1 MISRRY
7 LRIKTFQALYA
18 YFHSGSDNQQKIEKD
33 LFHSFERMHDLYL
46 LFLTIG
52 DELIHYSKLK
62 NEEAKQKRLPSAED
76 LNPNTKF
83 IDNAVFNILNEN
95 IQLKTAINN
104 KKLLWNNDQEL
115 LVKLMNFMR
124 KHPVYEE
131 YMSTRSSSFEE
142 DKKFAVAIFKKIIA
156 ENDFFISEISEKS
169 IYWGYDEID
178 FVLSMVI
185 KTIKKIDAKGDNS
198 AIIMPI
204 YSDEEDDIEF
214 VKTLFRETIKN
225 EAENAQLIA
234 NKTKNWE
241 IERIAMVDILLMKM
255 ALTELTAFKSIPV
268 KVTLNEYIDLS
279 KAYSTPKSKIF
290 VNGILDKLID
300 DLTTSGEIKKTGRG
314 LM

>member
-83 IDNAVFNILNEN
+83 IDNAVFNILSEN

-142 DKKFAVAIFKKIIA
+142 D
-156 ENDFFISEISEKS
+156 
-169 IYWGYDEID
+169 
-178 FVLSMVI
+178 
-185 KTIKKIDAKGDNS
+185 
-198 AIIMPI
+198 
-204 YSDEEDDIEF
+204 
-214 VKTLFRETIKN
+214 
-225 EAENAQLIA
+225 
-234 NKTKNWE
+234 
-241 IERIAMVDILLMKM
+241 
-255 ALTELTAFKSIPV
+255 
-268 KVTLNEYIDLS
+268 
-279 KAYSTPKSKIF
+279 
-290 VNGILDKLID
+290 
-300 DLTTSGEIKKTGRG
+300 
-314 LM
+314 

>member
-1 MISRRY
+1 
-7 LRIKTFQALYA
+7 
-18 YFHSGSDNQQKIEKD
+18 
-33 LFHSFERMHDLYL
+33 MHDLYL

-83 IDNAVFNILNEN
+83 IDNAVFNILSEN

-104 KKLLWNNDQEL
+104 KKLLWSNDQEL

-131 YMSTRSSSFEE
+131 YISTKNSSFEE

-198 AIIMPI
+198 AIIMPV
-204 YSDEEDDIEF
+204 YSDEEDDVEF

-279 KAYSTPKSKIF
+279 KGFSTPKSKIF

-300 DLTTSGEIKKTGRG
+300 DLTASGEIKKTGRG

>member
-1 MISRRY
+1 
-7 LRIKTFQALYA
+7 
-18 YFHSGSDNQQKIEKD
+18 
-33 LFHSFERMHDLYL
+33 MHDLYL

-83 IDNAVFNILNEN
+83 IDNAVFKILSEN
-95 IQLKTAINN
+95 TKLKTAINN
-104 KKLLWNNDQEL
+104 KKLLWSNDQEL

-131 YMSTRSSSFEE
+131 YMSTKNSSFEE

-198 AIIMPI
+198 AIIMPV

-279 KAYSTPKSKIF
+279 KGYSTPKSKIF